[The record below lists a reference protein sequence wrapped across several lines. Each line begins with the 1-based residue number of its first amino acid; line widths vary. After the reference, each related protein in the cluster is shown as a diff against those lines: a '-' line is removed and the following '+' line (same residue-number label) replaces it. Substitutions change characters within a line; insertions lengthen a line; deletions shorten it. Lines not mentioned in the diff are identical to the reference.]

1 MSEKRFVIHD
11 SSVEEYVESLA
22 NKNTQGKTKRDLKLV
37 KKGRARVVSN
47 YSMLPYILDTPI
59 SEHLDFTILY
69 FVVKGK
75 QIRTIRSKDLS
86 TSLLSFVHF
95 AAELR
100 FV

>member
-1 MSEKRFVIHD
+1 MKFVALFLFLPCCYPSDVDIQ
-11 SSVEEYVESLA
+11 VMCNVAESGIQLTRA
-22 NKNTQGKTKRDLKLV
+22 NSLQLRTR
-37 KKGRARVVSN
+37 
-47 YSMLPYILDTPI
+47 YSMLPYFPDTPI
-59 SEHLDFTILY
+59 SGHLDFTILY

-86 TSLLSFVHF
+86 TSPLSFVLF